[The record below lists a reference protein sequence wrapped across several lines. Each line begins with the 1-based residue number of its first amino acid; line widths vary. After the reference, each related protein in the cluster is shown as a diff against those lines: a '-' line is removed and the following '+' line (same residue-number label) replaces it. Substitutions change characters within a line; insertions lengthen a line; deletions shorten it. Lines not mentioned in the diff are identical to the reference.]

1 METSSATNQ
10 EMLPKKSISEEVA
23 SPVAKMEGIL
33 RAVLGGAKL
42 GESWTCG
49 CQLED
54 QGKQEKCLRWLFTTP
69 KEDTHEKRGLDC
81 NELKRSFKR
90 TSAFIRKQRVLGGE
104 RPQKWTGSKKSLK
117 CPEDLCREETIQMHG
132 MWESLHLPF

>member
-1 METSSATNQ
+1 M
-10 EMLPKKSISEEVA
+10 
-23 SPVAKMEGIL
+23 AKMEGIL

-54 QGKQEKCLRWLFTTP
+54 QGKQEKCLRWLFATP

-81 NELKRSFKR
+81 NELKRSIKR

-104 RPQKWTGSKKSLK
+104 RPQKWTGSRKSLK
-117 CPEDLCREETIQMHG
+117 CPKDLCREETIQMHG

>member
-1 METSSATNQ
+1 M
-10 EMLPKKSISEEVA
+10 
-23 SPVAKMEGIL
+23 AKMEGIL

-54 QGKQEKCLRWLFTTP
+54 QGKQEKCLRWLFATP
-69 KEDTHEKRGLDC
+69 KEDTHEKSTMRRYPLLLDC
-81 NELKRSFKR
+81 NELKRSVKR

-104 RPQKWTGSKKSLK
+104 RPQKWIGSRKSLK
-117 CPEDLCREETIQMHG
+117 CPKDLCREETIQMHG